1 MLLFLKDRKLS
12 IWRARGVNQI
22 MQAKEV
28 MTTQV
33 IAVREDQ
40 TKQQAARLLSLYRVS
55 GLPVVSDDNM
65 VIGVVTQ
72 RDVLGKDGQRVR
84 DIMTR
89 AVISVTPDTDLDE
102 VSRILVYKRI
112 RRVLVLDQGRLAGI
126 ISRGDLVEEIASRW
140 VCPVCG
146 EIIHSMHFPEVC
158 NRCGA
163 SDVSTLEL
171 VAPGS

>member
-1 MLLFLKDRKLS
+1 
-12 IWRARGVNQI
+12 
-22 MQAKEV
+22 MQAREV
-28 MTTQV
+28 MTTKV
-33 IAVREDQ
+33 FAVGENQ

-89 AVISVTPDTDLDE
+89 GVISVTPDTDLDE
-102 VSRILVYKRI
+102 VSRILVHQRI

-126 ISRGDLVEEIASRW
+126 ISRGDLVEEVASRW

-146 EIIHSMHFPEVC
+146 EIMHSMDLPETC